1 MQTLRLASV
10 FCLFI
15 GFTVVLNSIHSK
27 ELVRAPLTSQEARN
41 QQTNDDGVLLKIQS
55 DLHNH
60 IDKAGKVL
68 GDNPQTDTRSLRLLQ
83 NRRHTRAN
91 ALSGIFSTWRD
102 YLALHLG

>member
-15 GFTVVLNSIHSK
+15 GFAVVLNSIHGK
-27 ELVRAPLTSQEARN
+27 EWVRAPLTAQEARAQN
-41 QQTNDDGVLLKIQS
+41 HDGGTLLKIQS

-68 GDNPQTDTRSLRLLQ
+68 SDEPQTDSRSLRLLQ
-83 NRRHTRAN
+83 NRRTARPSI
-91 ALSGIFSTWRD
+91 LSGMFSTWRD
-102 YLALHLG
+102 YLALHLS